1 LPRPQDAQRKGQPH
15 GRSVPGRQGMPSP
28 KGGGAY
34 SRRAEKTGPHCPD
47 RRPSGRLSL
56 RQWFWMGLIQDRP
69 MAIALLAGLALSL
82 LAALVA
88 GLCFLAQ
95 AS

>member
-1 LPRPQDAQRKGQPH
+1 
-15 GRSVPGRQGMPSP
+15 
-28 KGGGAY
+28 
-34 SRRAEKTGPHCPD
+34 
-47 RRPSGRLSL
+47 
-56 RQWFWMGLIQDRP
+56 MGLIQDRP